1 MAYLY
6 HMYFDILDVVHV
18 ILIKCE
24 TYGSFSIELG
34 LGLGCGDLISIS
46 RASEGDVDVW
56 GLRDRIS
63 LCQCSLVLLRSIL
76 VRWEKCF

>member
-1 MAYLY
+1 
-6 HMYFDILDVVHV
+6 MYFDILDVVHV

-34 LGLGCGDLISIS
+34 LGLGLGLGCGDLISIS
-46 RASEGDVDVW
+46 RASERDIDVW